1 MRVSFLVFFLFVLSI
16 WDASAQCVF
25 KPLDESFIDHRYY
38 SLSYVEKHEQADW
51 VCYRLTK
58 NMIKGTAQRK
68 DNFKAD
74 GKIKTGSAA
83 LADYKG
89 SGYDRGHLAPA
100 ADFKFSQTAMDQSFY
115 MSNMSPQNPSFN
127 RDIWKKLEE
136 LMRAWAYEYGSLD
149 IVTGP
154 IFESSNSIGVNKVTI
169 PSHYFKA
176 ALRKTDLGYEAIA
189 FILPNRKSQSS
200 LQSFVISVDDLEERI
215 QIDLFHELADSEEN
229 AVEALYAKN
238 NWIWSTTG
246 LPKIESDNKSSQNI
260 TTQQRK
266 STVKSSDRRTTS
278 VQCRGTTKKGARC
291 KNKTL
296 NGSGFCHLHGG

>member
-1 MRVSFLVFFLFVLSI
+1 MLALN
-16 WDASAQCVF
+16 VF

-51 VCYRLTK
+51 VCYRLTN

-83 LADYKG
+83 LTDYKG

-100 ADFKFSQTAMDQSFY
+100 ADFKFSQMAMDQSFY

-127 RDIWKKLEE
+127 RGIWKKLEE
-136 LMRAWAYEYGSLD
+136 LMRAWAYEYSSID
-149 IVTGP
+149 VVTGP
-154 IFESSNSIGVNKVTI
+154 IFESSNSIGMNKVTI
-169 PSHYFKA
+169 PSHYYKA

-189 FILPNRKSQSS
+189 FVLPNNKSQSS

-238 NWIWSTTG
+238 NWIWSTSG
-246 LPKIESDNKSSQNI
+246 LSEIESDNKSSQNL

-278 VQCRGTTKKGARC
+278 VQCRGTTRKGARC

-296 NGSGFCHLHGG
+296 NGSGFVIYTIDNILKNN